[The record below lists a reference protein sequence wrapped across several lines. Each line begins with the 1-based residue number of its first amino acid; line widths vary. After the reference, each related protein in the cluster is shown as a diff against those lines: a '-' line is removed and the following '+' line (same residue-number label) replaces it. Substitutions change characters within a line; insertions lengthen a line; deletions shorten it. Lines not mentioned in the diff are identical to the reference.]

1 MVCKYVE
8 KPEEGDERKRE
19 KTLLIDN
26 IANEG

>member
-1 MVCKYVE
+1 MVCKNVE
-8 KPEEGDERKRE
+8 KPDEGDKRKRE